1 MTLSSIS
8 KRAVITFLSVLTG
21 LGFLHLKVQASPG
34 DPEKYEQAL
43 ITATRLISAGAF
55 ENALST
61 LNALTDEFP
70 QSRVGHLLKADVF
83 AALAGTGEQI
93 SKLKSVE
100 IESLRQ
106 QIKLRW
112 RNHHDGIDHNGALVP
127 DKLIKVSE
135 QQSLILYVDLPA
147 ARLYIFSNNG
157 QELVSEADYYVTIG
171 KKGFGKEREGDLKT
185 PVGIYSISSYK
196 PGSTLHERYGYG
208 ALTLDYPNP
217 LDKHLKR
224 TGYGIWIHGT
234 EPGWINRGPFAS
246 DGCITLSNNDFK
258 NLVTR
263 FDLQSG
269 TRVVIDDQ
277 PIWKPTKWLEATGHS
292 LVSELSFNHPIA
304 ASPIKDE
311 SFSNSVHDEKSVDHG
326 LTEILLYPGSGAE
339 LVTQRLL
346 LSDMQRKTTIT
357 EYWTRNDDEVW
368 QLTHRKE

>member
-1 MTLSSIS
+1 MTFRSIS
-8 KRAVITFLSVLTG
+8 TQAVIAFLSVLTG
-21 LGFLHLKVQASPG
+21 LGFLHLKAHASPV
-34 DPEKYEQAL
+34 DPEKYEQVL
-43 ITATRLISAGAF
+43 VTATRLISAGAWGD
-55 ENALST
+55 ALST

-83 AALAGTGEQI
+83 AALAGTREQL
-93 SKLKSVE
+93 SQFKSVE
-100 IESLRQ
+100 IESLRR

-112 RNHHDGIDHNGALVP
+112 RHHQEFSNKNEGLIPN
-127 DKLIKVSE
+127 KLIKVSA
-135 QQSLILYVDLPA
+135 QQSLVLYVDLPA
-147 ARLYIFSNNG
+147 ARLYIFRNNG
-157 QELVSEADYYVTIG
+157 QALVSKADYYVTIG

-185 PVGIYSISSYK
+185 PVGIYSISGYK
-196 PGSTLHERYGYG
+196 PGSTLHERYGHG

-217 LDKHLKR
+217 LDQQLER

-258 NLVTR
+258 DLVTR

-277 PIWKPTKWLEATGHS
+277 PIWKPVQWIEATGDS
-292 LVSELSFNHPIA
+292 LVSELSFNHQIT
-304 ASPIKDE
+304 ASPAKEE
-311 SFSNSVHDEKSVDHG
+311 SVANSVHDEKSVDHG

-346 LSDMQRKTTIT
+346 LSDMQRKTIIT
-357 EYWTRNDDEVW
+357 EYWNRDDDDRW
-368 QLTHRKE
+368 RLAHRKE

>member
-112 RNHHDGIDHNGALVP
+112 RNHHEFSDKNEDLVP

-171 KKGFGKEREGDLKT
+171 KRGFGKEREGDLKT

-277 PIWKPTKWLEATGHS
+277 PIWKPTKWIEATGHS

-357 EYWTRNDDEVW
+357 EYWTRNDDEAW

>member
-1 MTLSSIS
+1 MTLRSIS
-8 KRAVITFLSVLTG
+8 KQAVITFLSVLTG
-21 LGFLHLKVQASPG
+21 LGFLHLNVRASPL

-43 ITATRLISAGAF
+43 LTATRLISTGAW

-70 QSRVGHLLKADVF
+70 QSRVSHLLKADVF
-83 AALAGTGEQI
+83 AALAGTGEKI
-93 SKLKSVE
+93 SKLKSLE

-112 RNHHDGIDHNGALVP
+112 RNHQEFSDKNQGLVP
-127 DKLIKVSE
+127 DKLIKVSA

-147 ARLYIFSNNG
+147 ARLYIFRNNG
-157 QELVSEADYYVTIG
+157 QGLVSEADYYVTIG

-185 PVGIYSISSYK
+185 PVGIYSISGYK
-196 PGSTLHERYGYG
+196 PGSTLHERYGHG

-217 LDKHLKR
+217 LDQQLER

-258 NLVTR
+258 DLVTR

-277 PIWKPTKWLEATGHS
+277 PIWKPVKWIEATGDS
-292 LVSELSFNHPIA
+292 LVSELSFNHQIT
-304 ASPIKDE
+304 ASPAKEE
-311 SFSNSVHDEKSVDHG
+311 SVANSVHDEKSVDHG

-357 EYWTRNDDEVW
+357 EYWTRNDDDIW
-368 QLTHRKE
+368 KLTHRME